1 MPHSQLCRIKV
12 RAEMCLQPGWLR
24 VSPLPL
30 APPPDGMVRL
40 GPDGVPSDMPL
51 SLLPPDLRE
60 VGAVF
65 WMVFDPASREAVG
78 FERLEGAA

>member
-1 MPHSQLCRIKV
+1 
-12 RAEMCLQPGWLR
+12 
-24 VSPLPL
+24 
-30 APPPDGMVRL
+30 
-40 GPDGVPSDMPL
+40 MPL

-65 WMVFDPASREAVG
+65 WMVFDPSSREAVG